1 MRNPLI
7 PAILTLLKD
16 NLNGISEFDILN
28 TLKKQFPEFN
38 QLAQDANL
46 QLFRQH
52 FVIMNA
58 LYQLQQSLWQEEKLT
73 LSISALQIKLLA
85 STDLQSDTNGDN
97 TSGDISHHLN
107 PNLAAYYLDWDEYEK
122 TDENEVSR
130 LIGSFYQR
138 MNSADNKQ
146 SALDILNISSASP
159 SKTEIKQQYR
169 KLVRK
174 HHPDSGGNPE
184 MFIEIRQAYEQLL
197 E

>member
-16 NLNGISEFDILN
+16 NLNGISEFDILS

-85 STDLQSDTNGDN
+85 STDLKSDNNGDN
-97 TSGDISHHLN
+97 ASSDISNHLN

-130 LIGSFYQR
+130 LIASFYQR

-146 SALDILNISSASP
+146 SALDVLNINSVSP

-169 KLVRK
+169 KLVQK

-184 MFIEIRQAYEQLL
+184 VFIEIRQAYEQLL
-197 E
+197 G